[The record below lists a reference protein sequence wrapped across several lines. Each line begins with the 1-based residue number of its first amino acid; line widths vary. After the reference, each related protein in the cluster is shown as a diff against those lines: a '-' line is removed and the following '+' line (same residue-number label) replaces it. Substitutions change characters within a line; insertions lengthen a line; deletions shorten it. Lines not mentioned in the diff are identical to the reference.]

1 MKRVALSDFMQTEE
15 RYNIYVNNERKFS
28 HLTEE
33 EYFSLMEDLAIEY
46 YETGSPNPKTIR
58 TEILRNY

>member
-1 MKRVALSDFMQTEE
+1 MQTEE
-15 RYNIYVNNERKFS
+15 RYNIYVGNKRVFS

-33 EYFSLMEDLAIEY
+33 EYFDLMEDLAIQY
-46 YETGSPNPKTIR
+46 YETGSPSPKSIR

>member
-1 MKRVALSDFMQTEE
+1 MQTEE